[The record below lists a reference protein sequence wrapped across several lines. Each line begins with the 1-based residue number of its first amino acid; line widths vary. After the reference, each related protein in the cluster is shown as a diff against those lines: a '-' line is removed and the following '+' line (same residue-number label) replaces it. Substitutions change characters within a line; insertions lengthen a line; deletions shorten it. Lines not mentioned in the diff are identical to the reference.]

1 MILCREPRAGLNDGT
16 QTAIPCR
23 PLCREPYPRL
33 SAKIFFYRP
42 RILFFLKFLSLPRA
56 TWLAL
61 DNFFGS
67 KFFSSHTCSNLEL
80 FFNFLLYFL
89 IYLVFLKFSKKIT
102 FDLQVHRIMQSN
114 ELQIDTL
121 DFECMS
127 RPYLGTGANIFF
139 TEHVHELVWDLL

>member
-1 MILCREPRAGLNDGT
+1 M
-16 QTAIPCR
+16 TARKR
-23 PLCREPYPRL
+23 PSPAVLFAESPTPGSQQRYFSIDLE
-33 SAKIFFYRP
+33 FY
-42 RILFFLKFLSLPRA
+42 FFLKFLSLPRA

-102 FDLQVHRIMQSN
+102 FDLQVHRKMQSN